1 MSYQD
6 ILYEVR
12 DQVAWLTINRPQ
24 RRNAFRAETVDEL
37 IAAFRA
43 AWGDPEV
50 GVVVLT
56 GAGDKAFSA
65 GMDLKVVASGA
76 GVGEVVHPTDG
87 FAGIVRRKFG
97 KPIVAAVN
105 GHALAGGLEIMLSCD
120 VVVAAEE
127 ATIGIPEV
135 KRGLLAAAGGPF
147 RLSERIPLAIA
158 LELGM
163 TGAAITAERAR
174 EIGLVN
180 RVVPRARV
188 LDEAIALAEQI
199 CENSPAAV
207 RATRTLMHEAADL
220 DEDAA
225 WKRSDELMG
234 GVLRAGDAVEGATA
248 FVEKRSPVWKSG

>member
-1 MSYQD
+1 MTVTTD
-6 ILYEVR
+6 KRGHVLV
-12 DQVAWLTINRPQ
+12 VTINRPEA
-24 RRNAFRAETVDEL
+24 RNAINGDVTKAMSAALDEAEADRDV
-37 IAAFRA
+37 
-43 AWGDPEV
+43 W
-50 GVVVLT
+50 VVVLT

-248 FVEKRSPVWKSG
+248 FVEKRAPVWKSG